1 MHVGKV
7 HIKRDKFDLKLSSN
21 CVGTAWLYDYS
32 KKDNNVV
39 ELLMGKPRKQC
50 HVKKM
55 FKRKWNLEMRLVNY
69 EEDKRKLIKRRNP

>member
-1 MHVGKV
+1 M
-7 HIKRDKFDLKLSSN
+7 
-21 CVGTAWLYDYS
+21 
-32 KKDNNVV
+32 V

-69 EEDKRKLIKRRNP
+69 KEDKRKLIKRRNP